1 MIEKKGKKQ
10 EEKVLKLKKISK
22 RKKIEIEQQDIVNV
36 KGDRK
41 S

>member
-1 MIEKKGKKQ
+1 MYETRRKSAKIE
-10 EEKVLKLKKISK
+10 KISK